1 MVDIDVESVKREI
14 ANTTTFSS
22 LGRDVLATID
32 QLQSDLTAAR
42 APLSELLAVIHR
54 DGGQRMDAIGVDAA
68 CIEAMHTSSE
78 RIAKIA
84 AMQAAIVETCRRA
97 DLRFSPALIAEPL
110 RPFLPAP
117 VDPLVE
123 ALREVHA
130 KGYYETEEAFAHDL
144 RQALAARGLDVTA
157 KGDA

>member
-1 MVDIDVESVKREI
+1 MADIGWAMELLQSDDEQSGSGIHLTLKQRTPALEVI
-14 ANTTTFSS
+14 WCHFT
-22 LGRDVLATID
+22 
-32 QLQSDLTAAR
+32 QLQSDITAAN
-42 APLSELLAVIHR
+42 
-54 DGGQRMDAIGVDAA
+54 
-68 CIEAMHTSSE
+68 T
-78 RIAKIA
+78 KIA
-84 AMQAAIVETCRRA
+84 AILAAIVETCRRA